1 MLPARP
7 WAAAVPTLLTNEAL
21 DRLCRPSPHPSN
33 LPGPEMAPIERFLGC
48 VYMRRQLQRYIQQE
62 LTAIPNNEP
71 GVVHFKVDTL
81 QCRVS
86 LNPQHLQSL
95 HIKVTPLPENREQWS
110 NEELQIIEKFFD
122 TRAAPPP
129 YKPNSLSGFGSLL
142 NVPFNV
148 LKDFV
153 SIMQLEVVPALT
165 QGLKW
170 SVQWALRIP
179 PSATPIVP
187 CGMTAVLVARSK
199 ILFFVSILI
208 FFFSKAR
215 SPINAKL
222 FICLLPSSVLPFV
235 SQNATNGSNLIFALR

>member
-1 MLPARP
+1 M
-7 WAAAVPTLLTNEAL
+7 
-21 DRLCRPSPHPSN
+21 
-33 LPGPEMAPIERFLGC
+33 
-48 VYMRRQLQRYIQQE
+48 
-62 LTAIPNNEP
+62 TAIPNNEP

-199 ILFFVSILI
+199 ILFFVSILV
-208 FFFSKAR
+208 FFFCKGFR
-215 SPINAKL
+215 S
-222 FICLLPSSVLPFV
+222 
-235 SQNATNGSNLIFALR
+235 